1 VRQLAARRALSDGPE
16 VQPLPSRGIGL
27 QHAPVRQV
35 DGRNGSRPREF
46 GDVLMRVE
54 FVLAVGRHRQRQP
67 GERGEAEE
75 EPEQGGA
82 AAHPKRLSPP
92 QQDHHRQHQRDGE
105 AELFGQA
112 RIDLEEEGERGDV
125 DEHHVH
131 EGRRHQEGVVLELRQ
146 RDQDDDQHQRQ
157 RRRGQRAP
165 QHNEPEKVERGPGE
179 DERRLR
185 RRLVLGPEEY
195 AEGGEVDGDKQRK
208 AAGMPAIGAREAV
221 LQVEDGGR
229 HDSRRQPRSGRH
241 SPRRAAVIFL
251 ITKLSWQ
258 GACASMRAGHPRG

>member
-1 VRQLAARRALSDGPE
+1 MRQLAARGARCDGPD

-35 DGRNGSRPREF
+35 DGRNGSRAREF

-67 GERGEAEE
+67 GERGEAKETS
-75 EPEQGGA
+75 EQGGA
-82 AAHPKRLSPP
+82 AAHTKRLGPP
-92 QQDHHRQHQRDGE
+92 QQDHYRQRQHHGE
-105 AELFGQA
+105 RELPDQT
-112 RIDLEEEGERGDV
+112 RIDLQEEGERGGI

-131 EGRRHQEGVVLELRQ
+131 EGRRHQEDAVLELRQ
-146 RDQDDDQHQRQ
+146 RDQDDDQHERQ

-179 DERRLR
+179 HERRLR
-185 RRLVLGPEEY
+185 RRFVLGPEPY
-195 AEGGEVDGDKQRK
+195 AEGGEMDGDKQHE
-208 AAGMPAIGAREAV
+208 AAGMPAIGARETV

-229 HDSRRQPRSGRH
+229 HDSRRQPRSCRH
-241 SPRRAAVIFL
+241 SPRRAPVIFL
-251 ITKLSWQ
+251 
-258 GACASMRAGHPRG
+258 